1 MLPIPVLFEDHTLTS
16 FRPACWSQ
24 PVYEQRVGLFN
35 LRERVER
42 LLPVTATGGRL
53 LSRKFLHG
61 LHPESP
67 WRIGTGEEEVRGL
80 DSTFLWINGRL
91 APDHNLVAQILAL
104 VEKGETVAWQ
114 DKLGTL
120 AFTCSAA
127 ESRELMASYEL
138 WERTQADAGVWSK
151 HSVPS
156 QPWGAPGEL
165 DSRRWQSA
173 EGLGFIWEVV
183 PATSGAIMSDLVL
196 AIENPG
202 EGRTPFGVFPLPEAQ
217 ELVWTNPL
225 SFARWEGE
233 TASNGMASPAV
244 TGGAGL
250 YLGPDVQLGFG
261 LAVDTQYGPV
271 ILDRGTVV
279 QPHVFLEGPL
289 YVGPGSTI
297 KSGATIYGESTF
309 GIMNK
314 LAGEIGESTFGD
326 FSNKQHEGFIGHA
339 VLGSWVNL
347 GAMTTCSDLKNNY
360 GPVRVDLGLGST
372 DSGLRFV
379 GLMMADHAKTA
390 IGTLFNTGTCV
401 GFASNIFGG
410 GMPPKFVSSFS
421 WGGQDG
427 SPVYASDKA
436 VETAR
441 VVMARR
447 GCRLTE
453 GHETLFHFLAP

>member
-1 MLPIPVLFEDHTLTS
+1 MLPIPVLFEDHTLTH
-16 FRPACWSQ
+16 FRPVCWSQ

-42 LLPVTATGGRL
+42 LLPVSATGGRL
-53 LSRKFLHG
+53 LSRDCLRA

-67 WRIGTGEEEVRGL
+67 WRIGTGEEDVRGL

-91 APDHNLVAQILAL
+91 APDHQLVAQVLARA
-104 VEKGETVAWQ
+104 EKGQSVAWQ
-114 DKLGTL
+114 DKHGTL
-120 AFTCSAA
+120 AFTCTA
-127 ESRELMASYEL
+127 EENHQLVASYDR
-138 WERTQADAGVWSK
+138 WDRQQTDAGAWSA
-151 HSVPS
+151 PAIPP
-156 QPWGAPGEL
+156 QPWTAPRDL
-165 DSRRWQSA
+165 NNRQWQNA

-183 PATSGAIMSDLVL
+183 PATSGAIVSDLAL
-196 AIENPG
+196 ALEYPG
-202 EGRTPFGVFPLPEAQ
+202 EGRAPFGVFPLPELPVQA
-217 ELVWTNPL
+217 WDHPL
-225 SFARWEGE
+225 NFTRWEGGS
-233 TASNGMASPAV
+233 APHAV
-244 TGGAGL
+244 TPPVVTGSAGL
-250 YLGPDVQLGFG
+250 YLGPEVKLGFG
-261 LAVDTQYGPV
+261 VAVDTRHGPV
-271 ILDRGTVV
+271 ILDRETVV

-297 KSGATIYGESTF
+297 KSGATIYGESAF

-314 LAGEIGESTFGD
+314 IAGEIGESTFGD

-360 GPVRVDLGLGST
+360 GPVRVDLGQGAT
-372 DSGLRFV
+372 DTGLKFV

-410 GMPPKFVSSFS
+410 DMPPKFVSSFS
-421 WGGQDG
+421 WGGAED
-427 SPVYASDKA
+427 SPVYAPDKA

-447 GCRLTE
+447 GCRLTV
-453 GHETLFHFLAP
+453 GHEALFRFLAP